1 MLVSPVQQNSLQTG
15 STSEQNSSGLAIKGL
30 SQGDFLKLLLT
41 QLQSQDPLK
50 PLDNQEFA
58 AQLATFNS
66 LDQLMGI
73 NKKLETTQDLQL
85 HLSQIEATALIGKD
99 VQAKGDRV
107 TLAAENEAAFPY
119 TLDADASRVVITVKD
134 SDGRLV
140 RAVEAGSQK
149 TGQQTVAWDG
159 RDTGGTRV
167 APGQYTFAVTAVDSN
182 GNKIGA
188 TTFLH
193 GQVTSVNMS
202 GSEPRLEV
210 NGVEIPVSAV
220 TSVRNAE

>member
-1 MLVSPVQQNSLQTG
+1 MLVAPLQPDGLHTG
-15 STSEQNSSGLAIKGL
+15 STSEQNSSGPAIKGL

-73 NKKLETTQDLQL
+73 NKKLEATQGLQL
-85 HLSQIEATALIGKD
+85 HLSQLEATALIGKD

-107 TLAAENEAAFPY
+107 ILAAEGGIVLPY
-119 TLDADASRVVITVKD
+119 TLDANASRVVINIT
-134 SDGRLV
+134 DGDGKLV
-140 RAVEAGSQK
+140 RALEAGSQS

-167 APGQYTFAVTAVDSN
+167 APGQYTFAVAAVDSS
-182 GNKIGA
+182 GTKINT
-188 TTFLH
+188 TTFLR
-193 GQVTSVNMS
+193 GQVTSVNMT
-202 GSEPRLEV
+202 GSEPQVEV
-210 NGVEIPVSAV
+210 NGVEVPVSAV

>member
-1 MLVSPVQQNSLQTG
+1 MLVSPIRQDGSQTG
-15 STSEQNSSGLAIKGL
+15 TTTGQNSSALSIKGL

-66 LDQLMGI
+66 LDQLMSI
-73 NKKLETTQDLQL
+73 NKKLDSTQGVQL
-85 HLSQIEATALIGKD
+85 HLSQLEATALIGKD

-107 TLAAENEAAFPY
+107 SLPAEGEAVLPY
-119 TLDADASRVVITVKD
+119 TLDADAGRVVITIKD
-134 SDGRLV
+134 GEGRLV
-140 RAVEAGSQK
+140 RAIEAGSQK

-167 APGQYTFAVTAVDSN
+167 PPGQYTFAVNGVDNN
-182 GNKIGA
+182 GKKIGA
-188 TTFLH
+188 TTFLQ
-193 GQVTSVNMS
+193 GQVSSVNMT
-202 GSEPRLEV
+202 GSEPQLEV
-210 NGVEIPVSAV
+210 NGVHIPVSAV

>member
-1 MLVSPVQQNSLQTG
+1 MLVAPVKQDSQSTASPPA
-15 STSEQNSSGLAIKGL
+15 QNSSGPAIKGL

-73 NKKLETTQDLQL
+73 NKKLDATQDLQL
-85 HLSQIEATALIGKD
+85 HLSQLEATALIGKD
-99 VQAKGDRV
+99 VLAKGDRI
-107 TLAAENEAAFPY
+107 TLPAEGGVVLPY
-119 TLDADASRVVITVKD
+119 TLDSNASRVVINIKD
-134 SDGRLV
+134 SEGNLV
-140 RAVEAGSQK
+140 RALEAGGQQA
-149 TGQQTVAWDG
+149 GQQTTTWDG
-159 RDTGGTRV
+159 RDTGGTR
-167 APGQYTFAVTAVDSN
+167 AASGQYSFAVTAVDGS
-182 GNKIGA
+182 GTKIGT

-193 GQVTSVNMS
+193 GQVTSVNMT
-202 GSEPRLEV
+202 GSEPQLEV